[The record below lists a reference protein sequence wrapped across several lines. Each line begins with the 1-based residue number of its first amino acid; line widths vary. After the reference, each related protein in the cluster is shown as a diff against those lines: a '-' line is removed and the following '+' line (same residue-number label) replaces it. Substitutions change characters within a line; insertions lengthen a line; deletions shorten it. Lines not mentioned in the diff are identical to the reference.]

1 MSWQVRFFDLPVQD
15 ENVEDTNDEQKIEN
29 SIFFAMDGKGETAEK
44 KRSKRWKLLDA
55 TEVISNGIVSRLG
68 ARVGRFVSKN

>member
-1 MSWQVRFFDLPVQD
+1 
-15 ENVEDTNDEQKIEN
+15 
-29 SIFFAMDGKGETAEK
+29 MDGKGETEEK

-68 ARVGRFVSKN
+68 ARLGRFVSKN

>member
-15 ENVEDTNDEQKIEN
+15 ENVEDTSDEQKIAV
-29 SIFFAMDGKGETAEK
+29 FLLWMGKEK

-55 TEVISNGIVSRLG
+55 TEVISNEIVSRLG
-68 ARVGRFVSKN
+68 ARLGRFVSKN